1 MNEKKMK
8 WDRKGNKKKA
18 GLRFWNDGYERVN
31 VVLKWNFQLK
41 S

>member
-18 GLRFWNDGYERVN
+18 GLRLRFFFFRKRGRKKKKD
-31 VVLKWNFQLK
+31 KAIM
-41 S
+41 

>member
-18 GLRFWNDGYERVN
+18 GFKIFFFRKRGRKKIN
-31 VVLKWNFQLK
+31 K
-41 S
+41 